1 MKQKPWISLS
11 LFVLLCLFLGFV
23 GSIWT
28 RETVSSWYPALI
40 KPSWTPPN
48 WVFGPVWTLLYLM
61 IAVSGWLIYQA
72 ENSRNRSIAL
82 GFYSIQLF
90 LNFIWPLL
98 FFSLQNPLYGLIDI
112 LLLCLFISLTI
123 IKAWSVRPI
132 AAVLLIPYLFWVAYA
147 ASLNAGIWLLN

>member
-1 MKQKPWISLS
+1 MKQKSWISLL

-23 GSIWT
+23 GSVWT
-28 RETVSSWYPALI
+28 RETVTTWYPALI

-61 IAVSGWLIYQA
+61 IAMSGWLIYQA
-72 ENSRNRSIAL
+72 ENSQNRSIAL
-82 GFYSIQLF
+82 GFYTIQLF

-98 FFSLQNPLYGLIDI
+98 FFSLQNPLWGLIDI

-123 IKAWSVRPI
+123 LKAWEVRPI
-132 AAVLLIPYLFWVAYA
+132 AAVLLIPYLFWVVYA
-147 ASLNAGIWLLN
+147 ASLNAGVWLLN